1 MSPPITFTEY
11 LQLSADDQPPIDHVL
26 KERTVARLI
35 VKNSLNNRLHEHLMT
50 SYSTTKDDC
59 YPNTISDT
67 LLLLSTF
74 VKQSKDVPSEDAVV
88 SYHEST
94 PSADD
99 DDNLSDPEDD
109 DFECND
115 DTTDEE
121 VVTDNDNKEVVDVH
135 VTFSATVMAA
145 VIA

>member
-1 MSPPITFTEY
+1 MI
-11 LQLSADDQPPIDHVL
+11 
-26 KERTVARLI
+26 
-35 VKNSLNNRLHEHLMT
+35 

-59 YPNTISDT
+59 YPNTISDA

-99 DDNLSDPEDD
+99 DNNLSDPEDD

>member
-1 MSPPITFTEY
+1 
-11 LQLSADDQPPIDHVL
+11 
-26 KERTVARLI
+26 
-35 VKNSLNNRLHEHLMT
+35 MT

-59 YPNTISDT
+59 YPNTISDA

-99 DDNLSDPEDD
+99 DDDLSDPEDD

-115 DTTDEE
+115 DTADEEVIVDDEE
-121 VVTDNDNKEVVDVH
+121 VVTDNDSNAVVDIDNEEKDGNIH
-135 VTFSATVMAA
+135 VTFNATVMAA
-145 VIA
+145 VIAEATADADDE